1 MTFQEL
7 QLLPSILRAVGE
19 MGYECPSPIQA
30 AAIPHVLAG
39 RDLIGC
45 AQTGTGKTAAFAIPI
60 LQRLQ
65 GRIGR
70 EHKPIRALILTPTRE
85 LALQIQENFT
95 QYGKYLPV
103 RTAVIFGGVGQTP
116 QIEAVQA
123 GVDVLVATP
132 GRLMDLRNQGHID
145 LTKLDMFVLDEAD
158 RMLDM
163 GFIRDVRKIIS
174 WLPQKRQTLLF
185 SATMPREIAELS
197 QTLLKDPIRVEVTPQ
212 SSTVDAIRQK
222 LYRVEQAEKK
232 NLLQEVLRDESLTSV
247 LVFTNTKHRANR
259 VAELLN
265 GAGIPAMAIHG
276 NKSQSARVLALS
288 SFKEGTIRALVAT
301 DIAAR
306 GIDVSGL
313 PCVINF
319 ELPNVPETYVHR
331 IGRTG
336 RAGRPGLAI
345 SFCNREEEAYLRDIE
360 KLIGKKVPV
369 VRDHALP
376 VVETPVK
383 KTPEPKAPETPVR
396 KSIPAGELSTGQ
408 GGQKL
413 RLEPLPPPRTLPPE
427 PPKPRRALRSD
438 PWVPGRV
445 VASADGRSGKR
456 RSRSREK

>member
-103 RTAVIFGGVGQTP
+103 RTAVMFGGVGQTP

-369 VRDHALP
+369 VRNHALP
-376 VVETPVK
+376 VGETPVK

-396 KSIPAGELSTGQ
+396 KSILAGELSTGQ

-413 RLEPLPPPRTLPPE
+413 RLEPLPPPRAMPPE

>member
-369 VRDHALP
+369 VRNHALP
-376 VVETPVK
+376 VGETPVK

-396 KSIPAGELSTGQ
+396 KSILAGELSTGQ

-413 RLEPLPPPRTLPPE
+413 RLEPLPPPRAMPPE

-456 RSRSREK
+456 RGRSREK

>member
-369 VRDHALP
+369 VRNHALP
-376 VVETPVK
+376 VGETPVK

-396 KSIPAGELSTGQ
+396 KSILAGDLSTGQ

-413 RLEPLPPPRTLPPE
+413 RLEPLPPPRAMPPE